1 MQIARLRSHVQVQ
14 AHLLYLTEQA
24 APIEI
29 AGAPPSDRRFPVA
42 KNFSVAWQNT
52 IAGRHKSVEARRNP
66 RKRP

>member
-29 AGAPPSDRRFPVA
+29 AGAPPSDRHFPVA
-42 KNFSVAWQNT
+42 K
-52 IAGRHKSVEARRNP
+52 KLLRRMAEFH
-66 RKRP
+66 RWAA